1 MRRLVYIVF
10 LFLGTL
16 LYGQTDKFRRDY
28 NYVSF
33 YRDGKWGEWEK
44 GRNTIVFNANVSND
58 IIIYKASGDKEV
70 YRKISKIEKGKNKDG
85 IDYQSVELVDEE
97 GNEPV
102 LVLYDSG
109 TLKFVYDENFQI
121 QFEP

>member
-1 MRRLVYIVF
+1 MRKLVYIVF

-33 YRDGKWGEWEK
+33 YRDGKWGKWEE
-44 GRNTIVFNANVSND
+44 GRNTIVFNANANND
-58 IIIYKASGDKEV
+58 IVIYKASGDKEV
-70 YRKISKIEKGKNKDG
+70 YRKISNIEKGKNKDG
-85 IDYQSVELVDEE
+85 KNYQSLVLVDEE
-97 GNEPV
+97 GDELV
-102 LVLYDSG
+102 LFLYDSG
-109 TLKFVYDENFQI
+109 TLKFVYDENLQI